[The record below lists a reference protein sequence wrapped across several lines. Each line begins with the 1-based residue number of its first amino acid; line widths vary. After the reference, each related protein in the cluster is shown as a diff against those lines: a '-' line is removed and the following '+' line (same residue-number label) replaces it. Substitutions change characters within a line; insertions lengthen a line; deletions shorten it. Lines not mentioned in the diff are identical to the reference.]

1 MNRNHNLKFVFK
13 YEYIYLAIAI
23 LLFAYVLIRSMLL
36 NITFD
41 EAWTLRDFVTQSYW
55 NIFKFTP
62 CDANNH
68 ILNTISIKTLY
79 YIFPNT
85 LFVARIPNLL
95 ASFLYI
101 FFSYKICT
109 TYLSKN
115 IGIIC
120 FALLLLNPF
129 LIDYFSQARGYG
141 LAIAFQMGSIFFL
154 MKYLIEANNKD
165 ILKMLLFSFLSVLSV
180 FSMLN
185 FYLAQICILLL
196 ISLINR
202 KKYSFKMGL
211 IYAFTSSILLGG
223 IIIGPILKLIES
235 NSFYYGGR
243 VGFYADTLTSLTQYS
258 LYQHKFTPIVGYTL
272 IAFFGCFAIIVG
284 ISFFKKS
291 KIISLKNYTLSLL
304 LLCIIAVILQFY
316 LFSTLYVLDRGA
328 LYFYPLFILGIA
340 FSMNTFSKNW
350 SSNLAFF
357 LLIPFFF
364 NFIKNAN
371 FHKTA
376 INFFEGYTYSILNE
390 INEQGKKDKRIYKLD
405 FSWPYESSINYYIH
419 KYKFSNIQ
427 IIKNPYDRNALNLD
441 FDYYLYLSEPL
452 PMAEYWA
459 QSEFI
464 VYYKDSLHINKEY
477 PKDFVVLYKKRLETK
492 D

>member
-13 YEYIYLAIAI
+13 YEYIYLAIGI
-23 LLFAYVLIRSMLL
+23 LLFVYVLIRSILL

-41 EAWTLRDFVTQSYW
+41 EAWTLHDFVTQSFFK
-55 NIFKFTP
+55 IFTFSH

-68 ILNTISIKTLY
+68 LLNTISIKTLY
-79 YIFPNT
+79 YILPNT

-95 ASFLYI
+95 ALLLFI
-101 FFSYKICT
+101 FFAFKICN

-115 IGIIC
+115 IGITC

-129 LIDYFSQARGYG
+129 VLDFFSQARGYG
-141 LAIAFQMGSIFFL
+141 LAIAFQMGSIYFL

-165 ILKMLLFSFLSVLSV
+165 ILKMLMFSFLSVLSV

-196 ISLINR
+196 ISIINR
-202 KKYSFKMGL
+202 QKYSFKMGL
-211 IYAFTSSILLGG
+211 IYAVTSSILLGG

-243 VGFYADTLTSLTQYS
+243 VGFYADTITSLMQYS
-258 LYQHKFTPIVGYTL
+258 LYQHKYTPIVGYVL
-272 IAFFGCFAIIVG
+272 IGFLISFAIIVG

-291 KIISLKNYTLSLL
+291 KIISLRNYTLSLL

-316 LFSTLYVLDRGA
+316 LLGTLYVLDRGA
-328 LYFYPLFILGIA
+328 LYFYPLFIFGIA
-340 FSMNTFSKNW
+340 FSMNSFSKHW
-350 SSNLAFF
+350 SSNLIY
-357 LLIPFFF
+357 LLLVPFII
-364 NFIKNAN
+364 NFSQNIN

-376 INFFEGYTYSILNE
+376 LNFFEGHTYSILNE
-390 INEQGKKDKRIYKLD
+390 INEQGKRDQRIYMLD
-405 FSWPYESSINYYIH
+405 FSWPYESSINYYFN
-419 KYKFSNIQ
+419 KYDFTNIQ
-427 IIKNPYDRNALNLD
+427 IIKNPKDRNALNLD

-459 QSEFI
+459 KSEFI
-464 VYYKDSLHINKEY
+464 VYYKDSLQINKEY
-477 PKDFVVLYKKRLETK
+477 PEDFVVLFKKRGLK
-492 D
+492 